1 MRTQE
6 NSDGAG
12 FSLIETL
19 IAAALVA
26 SILIGLAHLIAVGA
40 HQSLRSRRAATAV
53 ALVQSKLEEL
63 RSVTW
68 GYDQSGTPVSGAALA
83 TSPSSSLTEDT
94 PGYVDYVNPH
104 GEVVAWADADL
115 PDLARRWS
123 IAMFEASDP
132 DTLVLH
138 VCGYIVRG
146 RASQDDIPIA
156 CASTI
161 RTRKP

>member
-1 MRTQE
+1 MRTKE
-6 NSDGAG
+6 NCTGAG

-19 IAAALVA
+19 IASALVA
-26 SILIGLAHLIAVGA
+26 SVLIGLAHLIAVGA
-40 HQSLRSRRAATAV
+40 HQSLRSRRAATAT
-53 ALVQSKLEEL
+53 ALVQRKLEEL
-63 RSVTW
+63 RGVTW
-68 GYDQSGTPVSGAALA
+68 EYDQSGTPVSGAPLA
-83 TSPSSSLTEDT
+83 ISPPGSLTEDT

-104 GEVVAWADADL
+104 GELVAWADADL

-132 DTLVLH
+132 DTLILH
-138 VCGYIVRG
+138 VCGYVVRG
-146 RASQDDIPIA
+146 HASQDDLPIA

>member
-1 MRTQE
+1 MRTKE
-6 NSDGAG
+6 SCGDAG
-12 FSLIETL
+12 FSLVETL
-19 IAAALVA
+19 IASALVA
-26 SILIGLAHLIAVGA
+26 SVLIGLAHLIAVGA
-40 HQSLRSRRAATAV
+40 HQSLRSRRAAAAI

-68 GYDQSGTPVSGAALA
+68 AFDHGGTAVSGALLA
-83 TSPSSSLTEDT
+83 ISPAGSLTEDT

-123 IAMFEASDP
+123 IALFEASDP

-138 VCGYIVRG
+138 VCGYIVRA

>member
-1 MRTQE
+1 MRSKE
-6 NSDGAG
+6 NCDDAG

-19 IAAALVA
+19 IASALVA
-26 SILIGLAHLIAVGA
+26 SVLIGLAHLIAVGA
-40 HQSLRSRRAATAV
+40 HQSLRSRRAATAI

-68 GYDQSGTPVSGAALA
+68 EYDQSGTPVSGAPLA
-83 TSPSSSLTEDT
+83 ISAPSALTEDT
-94 PGYVDYVNPH
+94 PGYVDYVNPQ
-104 GEVVAWADADL
+104 GKVVAWADADL

-132 DTLVLH
+132 DTLILH

-146 RASQDDIPIA
+146 HAGQDDMPIA